1 MKYNS
6 LVFDEEEWVVDI
18 KPENLKVTGAGAKPA
33 ELVEL
38 LIKEI
43 NLVKANL
50 LEANHDNNEQ
60 LERFPMDVVVPF
72 VLVVYGTQFAEKVEF
87 SEKFIE
93 FGFSLSHFNML
104 SDKHK
109 KLLKNIEGS
118 FYNEKNFFGQEAFV
132 QLNIDDNFFN
142 SMSAMI
148 VAVDQMFSMREL
160 SKLNK
165 NAKPFI
171 QMLTTST
178 IGAVLPQFSEEYG
191 ADKKIDIV
199 VSPSHA
205 LFLDGLPNSKISGI
219 YVDKN
224 GNWKVRMNINIQV
237 NLEKDED
244 QWIPVR
250 NIYATFVFTFK
261 ATMDQKD
268 PSNKKVVMLPKRV
281 ELSAIKVMK
290 DEEEMSMEQMMIQSM
305 ASIQFEQAQ
314 KMFRE
319 VPIPVGDIMA
329 KNPAEL
335 QCFGFNIADLDISYK
350 KSQA

>member
-1 MKYNS
+1 
-6 LVFDEEEWVVDI
+6 
-18 KPENLKVTGAGAKPA
+18 
-33 ELVEL
+33 
-38 LIKEI
+38 
-43 NLVKANL
+43 
-50 LEANHDNNEQ
+50 
-60 LERFPMDVVVPF
+60 
-72 VLVVYGTQFAEKVEF
+72 
-87 SEKFIE
+87 
-93 FGFSLSHFNML
+93 
-104 SDKHK
+104 
-109 KLLKNIEGS
+109 
-118 FYNEKNFFGQEAFV
+118 
-132 QLNIDDNFFN
+132 
-142 SMSAMI
+142 MSALL
-148 VAVDQMFSMREL
+148 VAIDQMFSMREL

-178 IGAVLPQFSEEYG
+178 IGTVLPQFTEEYG
-191 ADKKIDIV
+191 ADKKIDVV

-224 GNWKVRMNINIQV
+224 GNWKVRLNMNIQV
-237 NLEKDED
+237 NLEQSED

-268 PSNKKVVMLPKRV
+268 PSNKKVVMLPKRI

-290 DEEEMSMEQMMIQSM
+290 DDEEMSMEQMMIQSM

-319 VPIPVGDIMA
+319 IPIPVGDIMA

-350 KSQA
+350 KSQAQFTAYYKTIEEPDKDICDAFKKELQKTPKKILEQMKGGDDSPFQKGLKKFAQLGHNEMMKDAEADKLKREREKTAEYMKSDL